1 MSLWGET
8 IRQIAIFVA
17 LAMAL
22 AVFSVPAVAM
32 GALAGS
38 GGVDILG
45 EGIFETGDSAFRF
58 SEDASANYDSVEVG
72 NDRAWAIGGA
82 GQILA
87 PFGKNLAAVTA
98 QNNLKIKKNQDSG
111 DCECCQALDP
121 SCPCKDC
128 CTKVNL
134 EQIKV
139 GDRDARAIGLAFNG
153 LGPFQRNAA
162 NVLAQNNVEIV
173 TNQQ

>member
-22 AVFSVPAVAM
+22 AVFSVPAIAM

-45 EGIFETGDSAFRF
+45 EGIFETGDGAFRF
-58 SEDASANYDSVEVG
+58 SEDASANYDSLEVG
-72 NDRAWAIGGA
+72 SDSALAIGGI
-82 GQILA
+82 GQIGI
-87 PFGKNLAAVTA
+87 FSDQRAAVTA

-134 EQIKV
+134 EQVKV
-139 GDRDARAIGLAFNG
+139 GSRSATAIGLTLQGGF
-153 LGPFQRNAA
+153 PFTRQTAST
-162 NVLAQNNVEIV
+162 LAQNNVEIV

>member
-8 IRQIAIFVA
+8 IRQIAIFFA

-22 AVFSVPAVAM
+22 AVFAVPAMAM

-45 EGIFETGDSAFRF
+45 EGIFETGDMAFRF
-58 SEDASANYDSVEVG
+58 SEDANANYDSVEVG
-72 NDRAWAIGGA
+72 DDSALAIGGIWQGA
-82 GQILA
+82 LGFSDQR
-87 PFGKNLAAVTA
+87 AAVTA
-98 QNNLKIKKNQDSG
+98 QNNLKIKKNQDTG
-111 DCECCQALDP
+111 DCECCQALDT
-121 SCPCKDC
+121 SCPCRDC

-139 GDRDARAIGLAFNG
+139 GSRSATAIGLTLQGGF
-153 LGPFQRNAA
+153 PFTRQTAST
-162 NVLAQNNVEIV
+162 LAQNNVEIV